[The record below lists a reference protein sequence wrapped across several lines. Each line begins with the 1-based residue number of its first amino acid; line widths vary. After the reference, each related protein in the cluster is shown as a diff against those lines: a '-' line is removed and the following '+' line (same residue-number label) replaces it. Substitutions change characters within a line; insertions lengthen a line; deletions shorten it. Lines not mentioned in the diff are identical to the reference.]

1 VGADTAGAL
10 ARLPEMLTY
19 VMGPILKVYRLE
31 LPDEV
36 TAGGALVVMVG
47 PNNPE
52 KPLVRN
58 VVLSNEA
65 RADHR

>member
-19 VMGPILKVYRLE
+19 VMSPILKGYRLE

-36 TAGGALVVMVG
+36 T
-47 PNNPE
+47 
-52 KPLVRN
+52 
-58 VVLSNEA
+58 VL
-65 RADHR
+65 DHTQNSS